1 MPRRRK
7 MSGNKPANPEWW
19 KTFFTKWTGD
29 LMFEHF
35 VGGRTKREVDEILRK
50 AKVGRDARVLDL
62 ACGRGRHSVEFAAR
76 GFQTVGLDYSKS
88 YLAQAKRLR
97 AGLRDPSLLRFIQG
111 DMRNLERLCAAGS
124 FDVVLSLFN
133 SFGYLPA
140 RCDDVDVLRQIAGVL
155 KPGGALVLGTIS
167 RSGVLHTLGKA
178 GSRNWME
185 FGRGEFFLE
194 NSSYDAKGAR
204 LTSNWILVDAGRH
217 RLQRAAFEQN
227 VYSRQEL
234 ERHLRAAG
242 LRVERVWGGL
252 GTGKPF
258 RPNVWDI
265 TLLARK
271 RRNP

>member
-1 MPRRRK
+1 M
-7 MSGNKPANPEWW
+7 
-19 KTFFTKWTGD
+19 
-29 LMFEHF
+29 
-35 VGGRTKREVDEILRK
+35 
-50 AKVGRDARVLDL
+50 
-62 ACGRGRHSVEFAAR
+62 
-76 GFQTVGLDYSKS
+76 GLDYSKS

-97 AGLRDPSLLRFIQG
+97 AGLDDPSLLRFIQG
-111 DMRNLERLCAAGS
+111 DMRNLERVCAVES

-140 RCDDVDVLRQIAGVL
+140 RCRRCGRPSPDRGSVETGRRIGPGDDQPV
-155 KPGGALVLGTIS
+155 
-167 RSGVLHTLGKA
+167 GVLHTLGKA

-185 FGRGEFFLE
+185 FRRGEFFLE
-194 NSSYDAKGAR
+194 NSSYDAKSAR

-258 RPNVWDI
+258 RSNVWDI

>member
-7 MSGNKPANPEWW
+7 MPGSKPANPQWW

-35 VGGRTKREVDEILRK
+35 VGDRTEREVDEILAK
-50 AKVGRDARVLDL
+50 AKVGRDARILDL
-62 ACGRGRHSVEFAAR
+62 ACGRGRHSIEFAAR
-76 GFQTVGLDYSKS
+76 GFQTVGLDYSKP
-88 YLAQAKRLR
+88 YLAQARRLR
-97 AGLRDPSLLRFIQG
+97 AGLRDPSLLRLVHG
-111 DMRNLERLCAAGS
+111 DMRHLERLCAAES

-133 SFGYLPA
+133 SFGYLPE
-140 RCDDVDVLRQIAGVL
+140 RRDDVDVLRQIAGVL

-167 RSGVLHTLGKA
+167 RSGVRHTLGKG

-194 NSSYDAKGAR
+194 NSSYDAKSGR
-204 LTSNWILVDAGRH
+204 LISDWILVDAGRH

-242 LRVERVWGGL
+242 LHVERVWGGL

-258 RPNVWDI
+258 RSNVWDI

-271 RRNP
+271 RRNS